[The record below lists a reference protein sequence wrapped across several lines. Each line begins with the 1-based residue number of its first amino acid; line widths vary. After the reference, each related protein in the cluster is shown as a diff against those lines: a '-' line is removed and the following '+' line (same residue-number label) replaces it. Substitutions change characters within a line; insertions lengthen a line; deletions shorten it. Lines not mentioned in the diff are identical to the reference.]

1 MKKIAF
7 ITTEDADYGFRL
19 AGASQFIAGKEKVVD
34 LVEELIERQEFGIIL
49 IDERVLDND
58 ILGKID
64 ELQQNFEGIVS
75 TLPSPY
81 EEGEMAY
88 DIVDRLVSRAI
99 GYQVRF
105 RHER

>member
-7 ITTEDADYGFRL
+7 ITIEDADYGFRL

-34 LVEELIERQEFGIIL
+34 LVEELIQRQEFGIIL
-49 IDERVLDND
+49 IDERLLDDD
-58 ILGKID
+58 ILEKVN

-88 DIVDRLVSRAI
+88 DVVDRLVSRAI

>member
-19 AGASQFIAGKEKVVD
+19 AGASQFIAGKDKVIEM
-34 LVEELIERQEFGIIL
+34 LSELIDKKEFGIIL
-49 IDERVLDND
+49 IDERLMDD
-58 ILGKID
+58 EIMEKID
-64 ELQQNFEGIVS
+64 KLQHDFEGIVS

-81 EEGEMAY
+81 DEGEMKY

>member
-1 MKKIAF
+1 VKKIAF

-19 AGASQFIAGKEKVVD
+19 AGASQFIAGKEKVLSIVED
-34 LVEELIERQEFGIIL
+34 LVNKEDFGIIL
-49 IDERVLDND
+49 IDERVLDDD
-58 ILGKID
+58 ILSKID
-64 ELQQNFEGIVS
+64 ELQQNFDGIIS

-81 EEGEMAY
+81 KEGEMAY

-105 RHER
+105 RNER